1 MVCVSSLEEY
11 LFTPFAHFP
20 EDLIILEQFGFTTKL
35 GGRYRDFLYTPWPQT
50 YIASTIVDMTHQN
63 GILCTKDEPTLTRHN
78 HPKSVVYLR
87 VHAWCCTFC
96 GFNKCVMTSIHH
108 YIYYTECFCC
118 PKDALCSAYSPPLPF
133 PPPLVT
139 TDPFTVSIVSFSR
152 MSCICM
158 SCGLFRP
165 ASFT

>member
-1 MVCVSSLEEY
+1 MLVIVWHFASGHPSGCVASHGAFDLSGVFWCCVSSHVLIINLMVCVSSLEEY
-11 LFTPFAHFP
+11 LFTPFARFP

-118 PKDALCSAYSPPLPF
+118 P
-133 PPPLVT
+133 
-139 TDPFTVSIVSFSR
+139 
-152 MSCICM
+152 
-158 SCGLFRP
+158 
-165 ASFT
+165 